1 MLMLKSILSITFLSL
16 SITVISQNKTINFEH
31 GTFAEIK
38 AKAQKEHKLIFIDA
52 FTTWCGPCKQMSKSV
67 FTNDAV
73 ADFYNFSFINA
84 KIDMEKGEGIE
95 LAKQYEVKCYPNL
108 LFIDGDGNLVH
119 RVAGSMSTK
128 EFINLGKET
137 QYPEK
142 CFSYYTKNFEAN
154 KTNVDFLAK
163 YIEARE
169 STCLESQDL
178 VKDYFAQQTEENLT
192 SQANWDMIV
201 YHINDMDSKVFEFVI
216 ANKQKY
222 IQLFTEKAVN
232 GKIDGVSE
240 STLAS
245 IIKTKPFDAK
255 KYNDTKTKIETFHT
269 PNTKLIFVEA
279 DMKLAEHDNNWDD
292 YAKLA
297 LANVDAYYLKNA
309 NELNSIA
316 WNFYEKI
323 EDKEALAK
331 AEVWASKA
339 CELEKT
345 YANLDTYAAV
355 LYKIGKQDLAL
366 QTATK
371 AIDVAKKEKYA
382 EDDYKATTQL
392 IEKIKVAK

>member
-1 MLMLKSILSITFLSL
+1 MLKSILSIAFLSL
-16 SITVISQNKTINFEH
+16 SITVISQNKNINFEH
-31 GTFAEIK
+31 TTFAEIK
-38 AKAQKEHKLIFIDA
+38 AKAKKENKLIFVDA
-52 FTTWCGPCKQMSKSV
+52 FTTWCGPCKQMSKNV

-95 LAKQYEVKCYPNL
+95 LAKLYEVKCYPNL
-108 LFIDGDGNLVH
+108 LFIDGDGNVVH
-119 RVAGSMSTK
+119 RIAGSMSAK

-142 CFSYYTKNFEAN
+142 CFSYYVKNFEAN
-154 KTNVDFLAK
+154 KANADFLAK

-178 VKDYFAQQTEENLT
+178 VKDYFAQQKEENLT
-192 SQANWDMIV
+192 SKANWDMIV
-201 YHINDMDSKVFEFVI
+201 YHINDMDSKVFDFVI

-222 IQLFTEKAVN
+222 IDLYTEKMVN

-240 STLAS
+240 STLSS

-255 KYNDTKTKIETFHT
+255 KYNDTKAKIESFKTI
-269 PNTKLIFVEA
+269 NTKLIFVEA
-279 DMKLAEHDNNWDD
+279 DMKLAEYNGNWMD

-297 LANVDAYYLKNA
+297 IANVDTYYFKNA

-316 WNFYEKI
+316 WNFYEKV

-331 AEVWASKA
+331 AEVWAKTA
-339 CELEKT
+339 CELDKT
-345 YANLDTYAAV
+345 YANLDTYASV
-355 LYKIGKQDLAL
+355 LYKVGKKDLAL
-366 QTATK
+366 QTANK
-371 AIDVAKKEKYA
+371 AIDVAKKDKYT
-382 EDDYKATTQL
+382 EDDYKATTEL
-392 IEKIKVAK
+392 IEKIKAIK

>member
-1 MLMLKSILSITFLSL
+1 MLKTVFSLAFLSL
-16 SITVISQNKTINFEH
+16 SISVIAQTKSINFEH
-31 GTFAEIK
+31 VSFAELK
-38 AKAQKEHKLIFIDA
+38 AKAQKEHKLIFVDA
-52 FTTWCGPCKQMSKSV
+52 YTTWCGPCKQMAKNV

-108 LFIDGDGNLVH
+108 LFIDGDGNIVH
-119 RVAGSMSTK
+119 RVAGSMSAK

-142 CFSYYTKNFEAN
+142 CFSYYTKNFDAN
-154 KTNVDFLAK
+154 KTNADFLAK

-169 STCLESQDL
+169 NTCLESQDL
-178 VKDYFAQQTEENLT
+178 VKEYFAQQKEENLT

-201 YHINDMDSKVFEFVI
+201 YHINDIDSKVFDFVI
-216 ANKQKY
+216 AHKQKY
-222 IQLFTEKAVN
+222 IDLFTEKAVN

-240 STLAS
+240 SALSA
-245 IIKTKPFDAK
+245 IIKTTPFDSK

-279 DMKLAEHDNNWDD
+279 DMKLAEHDNNWDA

-355 LYKIGKQDLAL
+355 LYKVGKKDLAL
-366 QTATK
+366 QNANR
-371 AIDVAKKEKYA
+371 AIEVAKKEKYT
-382 EDDYKATTQL
+382 EEDYKGTSEL
-392 IEKIKVAK
+392 IEKIKGGK

>member
-1 MLMLKSILSITFLSL
+1 MLKTIFSLAFLSL
-16 SITVISQNKTINFEH
+16 SISVIAQTKSINFEH
-31 GTFAEIK
+31 VSFAELK
-38 AKAQKEHKLIFIDA
+38 AKAQKEHKLIFVDA
-52 FTTWCGPCKQMSKSV
+52 YTTWCGPCKQMAKNV

-108 LFIDGDGNLVH
+108 LFIDGDGNIVH
-119 RVAGSMSTK
+119 RVAGSMSAK

-142 CFSYYTKNFEAN
+142 CFSYYTKNFDAN
-154 KTNVDFLAK
+154 KTNADFLAK

-169 STCLESQDL
+169 NTCLESKEL
-178 VKDYFAQQTEENLT
+178 VKDYFVQQKEENLT

-201 YHINDMDSKVFEFVI
+201 YHINDIESKVFDFVI
-216 ANKQKY
+216 AHKQKY
-222 IQLFTEKAVN
+222 IDLFTEKAVN
-232 GKIDGVSE
+232 GKIDEVSE
-240 STLAS
+240 SALSA
-245 IIKTKPFDAK
+245 IIKTTPFDSK
-255 KYNDTKTKIETFHT
+255 KYNDTKAKIETFHT

-355 LYKIGKQDLAL
+355 LYKVGKKDLAL
-366 QTATK
+366 QNANR
-371 AIDVAKKEKYA
+371 AIEVAKKEKYT
-382 EDDYKATTQL
+382 EEDYKGTSEL
-392 IEKIKVAK
+392 IEKIKGGK

>member
-1 MLMLKSILSITFLSL
+1 MLKTIFSLAFLSL
-16 SITVISQNKTINFEH
+16 SISVIAQTKSINFEH
-31 GTFAEIK
+31 VSFAELK
-38 AKAQKEHKLIFIDA
+38 AKAQKEHKLIFVDA
-52 FTTWCGPCKQMSKSV
+52 YTTWCGPCKQMAKNV

-108 LFIDGDGNLVH
+108 LFIDGDGNIVH
-119 RVAGSMSTK
+119 RVAGSMSAK

-142 CFSYYTKNFEAN
+142 CFSYYTKNFDAN
-154 KTNVDFLAK
+154 KTNADFLAK

-169 STCLESQDL
+169 NTCLESKEL
-178 VKDYFAQQTEENLT
+178 VKDYFVQQKEENLT

-201 YHINDMDSKVFEFVI
+201 YHINDIESKVFDFVI
-216 ANKQKY
+216 AHKQKY
-222 IQLFTEKAVN
+222 IDLFTEKAVN
-232 GKIDGVSE
+232 GKIDEVSE
-240 STLAS
+240 SALSA
-245 IIKTKPFDAK
+245 IIKTTPFDSK
-255 KYNDTKTKIETFHT
+255 KYNDTKAKIETFHT

-279 DMKLAEHDNNWDD
+279 DMKLAEHDNNWDA

-297 LANVDAYYLKNA
+297 LANVDTYYLKNA

-355 LYKIGKQDLAL
+355 LYKVGKKDLAL
-366 QTATK
+366 QNANR
-371 AIDVAKKEKYA
+371 AIEVAKKEKYT
-382 EDDYKATTQL
+382 EEDYKGTSEL
-392 IEKIKVAK
+392 IEKIKGGK

>member
-1 MLMLKSILSITFLSL
+1 MLKSILSIAFLSC
-16 SITVISQNKTINFEH
+16 SIAVISQTKNINFEH

-52 FTTWCGPCKQMSKSV
+52 FTTWCGPCKQMSKNV

-95 LAKQYEVKCYPNL
+95 LAKLYDVKCYPNL

-142 CFSYYTKNFEAN
+142 CFSYYVKNFEAN
-154 KTNVDFLAK
+154 KTNADFLAK

-178 VKDYFAQQTEENLT
+178 VKDYFAQQKDENLT
-192 SQANWDMIV
+192 TKANWDMIV

-216 ANKQKY
+216 ANKPKY
-222 IQLFTEKAVN
+222 IDLFTEKAVN

-240 STLAS
+240 STLSS

-255 KYNDTKTKIETFHT
+255 KYNDAKAKIESFKT
-269 PNTKLIFVEA
+269 PNAKLIFVEA
-279 DMKLAEHDNNWDD
+279 DMKLAEHDANWND

-297 LANVDAYYLKNA
+297 IANVDTYYLKNA

-316 WNFYEKI
+316 WNFYEKVQ
-323 EDKEALAK
+323 DKESLSK
-331 AEVWASKA
+331 AEGWAKTA

-355 LYKIGKQDLAL
+355 LYKVGKQDLAL
-366 QTATK
+366 QMANK
-371 AIDVAKKEKYA
+371 AIEIAKKEKYA
-382 EDDYKATTQL
+382 ADDYKATTEL
-392 IEKIKVAK
+392 IEKIKTAK

>member
-1 MLMLKSILSITFLSL
+1 MLKPIFLIPFLSF
-16 SITVISQNKTINFEH
+16 SISVIAQTKSINFEH
-31 GTFAEIK
+31 VSFAELK
-38 AKAQKEHKLIFIDA
+38 AKAQKEHKLIFVDA
-52 FTTWCGPCKQMSKSV
+52 YTTWCGPCKQMAKNV

-108 LFIDGDGNLVH
+108 LFIDGDGNIVH
-119 RVAGSMSTK
+119 RVAGSMSAK

-142 CFSYYTKNFEAN
+142 CFSYYTKNFDAN
-154 KTNVDFLAK
+154 KTNADFLAK

-169 STCLESQDL
+169 NTCLESQDL
-178 VKDYFAQQTEENLT
+178 VKEYFAQQKEENLT

-201 YHINDMDSKVFEFVI
+201 YHINDMESKVFDFVI
-216 ANKQKY
+216 AHKQKY
-222 IQLFTEKAVN
+222 IDLFTEKAVN
-232 GKIDGVSE
+232 GKIDEVSE
-240 STLAS
+240 SALSA
-245 IIKTKPFDAK
+245 IIKTTPFDSK
-255 KYNDTKTKIETFHT
+255 KYNDTKAKIETFHT

-355 LYKIGKQDLAL
+355 LYKVGKKDLAL
-366 QTATK
+366 QNANR
-371 AIDVAKKEKYA
+371 AIEVAKKEKYT
-382 EDDYKATTQL
+382 EEDYKGTSEL
-392 IEKIKVAK
+392 IEKIKGGK

>member
-1 MLMLKSILSITFLSL
+1 MLKSILSIAFLSC
-16 SITVISQNKTINFEH
+16 SIAVISQTKNINFEQS
-31 GTFAEIK
+31 TFAEIK

-52 FTTWCGPCKQMSKSV
+52 FTTWCGPCKQMSKNV

-95 LAKQYEVKCYPNL
+95 LAKLYDVKCYPNL

-142 CFSYYTKNFEAN
+142 CFSYYVKNFEAN
-154 KTNVDFLAK
+154 KTNADFLAK

-178 VKDYFAQQTEENLT
+178 VKDYFAQQKDENLT
-192 SQANWDMIV
+192 SKANWDMIV

-216 ANKQKY
+216 ANKPKY
-222 IQLFTEKAVN
+222 IDLFTEKAVN

-240 STLAS
+240 STLSS

-255 KYNDTKTKIETFHT
+255 KYNDAKAKIESFKT
-269 PNTKLIFVEA
+269 PNAKLIFVEA
-279 DMKLAEHDNNWDD
+279 DMKLAEHDANWND

-297 LANVDAYYLKNA
+297 IANVDTYYLKNA

-316 WNFYEKI
+316 WNFYEKV
-323 EDKEALAK
+323 EDKESLSK
-331 AEVWASKA
+331 AEGWAKTA

-355 LYKIGKQDLAL
+355 LFKVGKHDLAV
-366 QTATK
+366 QMANK
-371 AIDVAKKEKYA
+371 AIEIAKKEKYTA
-382 EDDYKATTQL
+382 DDYKATTEL
-392 IEKIKVAK
+392 IEKIKTVK